1 MAIKLT
7 EMDFDQ
13 KISRNDLL
21 KVLKNEARSIHIQD
35 IMKASNFIRDDAKF
49 MPRTEREDYIAR
61 FTKAF
66 FARIKDIKD
75 DGTIYTGEVDP
86 DTLLNF
92 WKFRINWLKN
102 PIAVMKNV
110 SIA

>member
-1 MAIKLT
+1 MRQ
-7 EMDFDQ
+7 DPF
-13 KISRNDLL
+13 ISR
-21 KVLKNEARSIHIQD
+21 D

-86 DTLLNF
+86 DTLSEFLEIQNQ
-92 WKFRINWLKN
+92 LAQN